1 MLDVLSTADPDSVT
15 VIMAAHDAMPYLPLA
30 VDSIMNQRLTNWR
43 LIIVDDASSDDSEA
57 YLQGLTDPR
66 VMVLRLS
73 SNRGQG
79 VARNHALERCDT
91 KYVAVMDAD
100 DVSHPYRLAAQI
112 EFLTVNPSVG
122 AVGTQFAY
130 LGTRGRTGFG
140 SPLPCE
146 HAQIYDDLMHGRHAI
161 VNGTVWYRTSLLQS
175 CGGYAT
181 SRGGEDLDIYL
192 RLAERSRLANLKGQ
206 YYLYRVHDKSTN
218 STRLGDVQLQYAF
231 VLHNARRRLANLPE
245 VSFESFKD
253 GLRRR
258 PRLERLW
265 SRLDV
270 AARGLYRTG
279 VGDVLH
285 GHPLTGYT
293 RLGVSAL
300 MAPGLAM
307 RRLIRVAPP
316 RWRRR
321 LNRTSQAARVPW

>member
-1 MLDVLSTADPDSVT
+1 
-15 VIMAAHDAMPYLPLA
+15 MPYLPTA
-30 VDSIMNQRLTNWR
+30 VDSIVNQRLTSWR

-66 VMVLRLS
+66 VTVLQLS
-73 SNRGQG
+73 TNQGQG
-79 VARNHALERCDT
+79 VARNRALEHCDT

-100 DVSHPYRLAAQI
+100 DVSHPDRLAAQI
-112 EFLTVNPSVG
+112 AFLTMNPSVG

-130 LGTRGRTGFG
+130 LGSRGRTGFG

-146 HAQIYDDLMHGRHAI
+146 HPRIYDDLLHGRHAI
-161 VNGTVWYRTSLLQS
+161 VNGTVCYRTSLLLE
-175 CGGYAT
+175 CGGYAA

-192 RLAERSRLANLKGQ
+192 RLAERSRLANLKGP
-206 YYLYRVHDKSTN
+206 YYLYRVHRKSTN
-218 STRLGDVQLQYAF
+218 ATRLAEVQLQYSFA
-231 VLHNARRRLANLPE
+231 LHNARRRLASLPE
-245 VSFESFKD
+245 VSFEIYED
-253 GLRRR
+253 LLRRR
-258 PRLERLW
+258 PPIERLW
-265 SRLDV
+265 NRLEI

-300 MAPGLAM
+300 MSPGLAM

-316 RWRRR
+316 HWKRR
-321 LNRTSQAARVPW
+321 LGWRGEEARVTS